1 MASDLLKHID
11 RSVLP
16 PAGGKVLVSLSGGAD
31 SVALLVGLREL
42 GYDCRAAHCNFHL
55 RGAASDSDEAFVR
68 ELCGRLGLPLDVKG
82 FDDVPGYA
90 RGKGI
95 SIEMACRELRLEWTL
110 DLREKHGCECI
121 AIAHH
126 QEDNVETFL
135 LNALR
140 GSGVT
145 GLGAMRARN
154 GFLARPMLNATREEI
169 ERYLARKG
177 IGFVVDATNAE
188 SDVRRNKLRN
198 ILIPELKRLFPDSN
212 LELTVR
218 AMDSCREFYLQAID
232 EAASQCTGYRD
243 DVAVIDL
250 DKVKSHKGADALM
263 VAIAARYG
271 FNADI
276 ALSMLANRRKGARFV
291 NERFEAV
298 MTATTVEIAPR
309 GSGDEPEEYDFHLT
323 DTSGLPIELRAELVI
338 APVHF
343 ERDPLTLWLD
353 ATEIARRP
361 LRLRHW
367 RPGDSIA
374 PFGMNGRR
382 RKLSD
387 IFNDIHL
394 SLVEKQRLWI
404 LEIEG
409 EILWIVGVRASCHF
423 RCTAGEW
430 AYRVTVKPRQ

>member
-1 MASDLLKHID
+1 MASDLLTHID

-16 PAGGKVLVSLSGGAD
+16 PSGGKVLVSLSGGAD
-31 SVALLVGLREL
+31 SVALLVGLSEL

-55 RGAASDSDEAFVR
+55 RGEASDSDEAFVR
-68 ELCGRLGLPLDVKG
+68 ELCAGLGLPLDVKS

-90 RGKGI
+90 RERGI

-140 GSGVT
+140 GSGVI

-154 GFLARPMLNATREEI
+154 GVLSRPMLNITRAEI
-169 ERYLARKG
+169 ERYLAHKG
-177 IGFVVDATNAE
+177 IGFVVDATNTE
-188 SDVRRNKLRN
+188 SDVKRNKLRN
-198 ILIPELKRLFPDSN
+198 ILIPEIKRLFPDSN

-232 EAASQCTGYRD
+232 DAASHCTDYRD
-243 DVAVIDL
+243 DVAVIEIN
-250 DKVKSHKGADALM
+250 KVKSYKGAEALM

-271 FNADI
+271 FNADV

-291 NERFEAV
+291 NPRYEAV
-298 MTATTVEIAPR
+298 STATTVEIAPR
-309 GSGDEPEEYDFHLT
+309 NRGDEPEEYDFYIT
-323 DTSGLPIELRAELVI
+323 DTSGLPIELRVELVI
-338 APVHF
+338 APEHF

-353 ATEIARRP
+353 AAIGDRP

-367 RPGDSIA
+367 RAGDSIA

-387 IFNDIHL
+387 IFNDMHL

-404 LEIEG
+404 LETEG
-409 EILWIVGVRASCHF
+409 EILWIVGVRGSCHF
-423 RCTAGEW
+423 RCAPGRQ
-430 AYRVTVKPRQ
+430 AYRVTVRP